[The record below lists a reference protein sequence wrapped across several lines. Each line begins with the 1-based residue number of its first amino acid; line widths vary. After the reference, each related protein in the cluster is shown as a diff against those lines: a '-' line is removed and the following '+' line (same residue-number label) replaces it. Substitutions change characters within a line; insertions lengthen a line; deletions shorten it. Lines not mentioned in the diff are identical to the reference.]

1 MVRLGNQLDW
11 VTTQQGRMVSL
22 LKDWSGINSY
32 SLNVPGLALM
42 AGAISEEVTRLGW
55 RAVKQ
60 DLAPYQ
66 TVDDQGNAGMQALG
80 QALRFSS
87 PARPGPSVF
96 LVIHYDT
103 VFAPDHPFQNA
114 REEGPNTLVGP
125 GVLDAK
131 AGVLILLYGLAAF
144 EKSELAGK
152 LGWEVMLNPDE
163 ELGSPGSAS
172 VMMQAAKEHD
182 YGLVFEPSLA
192 PGVLAGARKGS
203 QNYTLVVRGQAAH
216 AGRDFAKGRNAGVHM
231 AQVVT
236 RLHGINGIVP
246 GVTLNVGPMHVQTPV
261 NIVPGVGVARFNVR
275 FDSDAEM
282 ARVDEEIKGIMQW
295 ASHVAGFKV
304 EIYAQAGCPA
314 KPLDAK
320 AVALFERVKKVGAEL
335 GQSLEWQGTG
345 GVCDGNRLAGAGL
358 ATIDT
363 LGGVGAGLHTDSEYL
378 EMDSLSARAK
388 LLCGLLAELAEERAE
403 FLPRRHEDA
412 KLREG
417 KEGVE
422 NGV

>member
-1 MVRLGNQLDW
+1 MVRLGDQLDW
-11 VTTQQGRMVSL
+11 LDTQQGRMFAL
-22 LKDWSGINSY
+22 LKDWAGINSY

-60 DLAPYQ
+60 DLPPYQ
-66 TVDDQGNAGMQALG
+66 TVDDQGKTGTQALG

-87 PARPGPSVF
+87 PARAGRSAF

-103 VFAPDHPFQNA
+103 VFAPDHPFQNP

-131 AGVLILLYGLAAF
+131 SGVLILLYGLAAF
-144 EKSELAGK
+144 EKSGLAER

-172 VMMQAAKEHD
+172 VMVQAAKEHD
-182 YGLVFEPSLA
+182 YGLVFEPALA
-192 PGVLAGARKGS
+192 PGVLAGMRKGS

-231 AQVVT
+231 AQIVT
-236 RLHGINGIVP
+236 RLHGINGLVP

-261 NIVPGVGVARFNVR
+261 NIVPGVAMARINVR
-275 FDSDAEM
+275 FDSDVEM
-282 ARVDEEIKGIMQW
+282 KRVEKEIGEIFQW
-295 ASHVAGFKV
+295 AGLAPGFKV

-314 KPLDAK
+314 KPLTAE
-320 AVALFERVKKVGAEL
+320 AVGLFELVKNAGAEL
-335 GQSLEWQGTG
+335 GQSLEWQATG

-363 LGGVGAGLHTDSEYL
+363 LGGVGAGLHTESEYV
-378 EMDSLSARAK
+378 EIDSLSARAK
-388 LLCGLLAELAEERAE
+388 LLLMTLGALAQESE
-403 FLPRRHEDA
+403 
-412 KLREG
+412 KG
-417 KEGVE
+417 
-422 NGV
+422 NGIRDK